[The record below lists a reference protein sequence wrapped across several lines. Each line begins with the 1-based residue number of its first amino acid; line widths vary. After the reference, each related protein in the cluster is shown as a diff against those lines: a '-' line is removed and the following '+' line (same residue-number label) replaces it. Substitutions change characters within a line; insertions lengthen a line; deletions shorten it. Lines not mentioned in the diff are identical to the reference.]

1 MDYQYNIYDFIGN
14 TGVFILIASYFALTT
29 EKVCSKGLIYPTA
42 NLVAAIFLT
51 ISLLDK
57 PNLSS
62 LIIEFFWS
70 LISLYGIFQYF
81 KKKSHLPPA

>member
-1 MDYQYNIYDFIGN
+1 MDYNYNIFDFIGN
-14 TGVFILIASYFALTT
+14 TGVFLLIASYFALTT
-29 EKVCSKGLIYPTA
+29 DRISSKGLTYPLM
-42 NLVAAIFLT
+42 NLLAAVFLT

-70 LISLYGIFQYF
+70 IISIYGIYQHFQS
-81 KKKSHLPPA
+81 KNT